1 MFYDGDGV
9 FCKYDFE
16 VGPDWELENGE
27 ISGKSQYSF
36 KGEGNFDYM
45 VWNMPFELS
54 FKSRNPYGW
63 PQIVITCSS
72 ANLLGRET
80 LKGYGVVH
88 VPTQPGRHERN
99 VHIFSPISSSFL
111 FDFLGVLVGKKAEYT
126 NAPKILA
133 SGDGREITRTKS
145 EGIIKIVFQVS
156 LRDMDKFGYS
166 L

>member
-1 MFYDGDGV
+1 LFYDGDGV

-111 FDFLGVLVGKKAEYT
+111 FDFLGVLVGKKAEYYWGLG
-126 NAPKILA
+126 I
-133 SGDGREITRTKS
+133 GDWGL
-145 EGIIKIVFQVS
+145 GIGPNPQSPIPNPQSPIPIPQSPIVS
-156 LRDMDKFGYS
+156 LYIF
-166 L
+166 